1 MASRR
6 QTDRGSRTP
15 AVAMATRRP
24 TAFTLIEMMIV
35 VAIVG
40 ILAATA
46 IPNFRRFQ
54 LRSKS
59 SEAKMNLGAIRTAE
73 MAAVSEFGLF
83 IPATPS
89 PSSYPGRSA
98 VPFTDTGPAGA
109 NFDAL
114 GFDPE
119 GTVFFQYSV
128 AVNGTSFTAEAAADI
143 DGDMVPQVW
152 GYLLPD
158 VGGTIATPV
167 LGCSGVYDATTGLS
181 NLRNTVGPCAAA
193 YGQSEF

>member
-1 MASRR
+1 MRKKNF
-6 QTDRGSRTP
+6 G
-15 AVAMATRRP
+15 
-24 TAFTLIEMMIV
+24 FTLIELMIV

-59 SEAKMNLGAIRTAE
+59 SEAKVNLGAIRTAE

-83 IPATPS
+83 IPASTS
-89 PSSYPGRSA
+89 PTSYGGTSA
-98 VPFTDTGPAGA
+98 IPFTDTGPPGA
-109 NFDAL
+109 NFSTL
-114 GFDPE
+114 GFQPE
-119 GTVFFQYSV
+119 GVVFFNYSV
-128 AVNGTSFTAEAAADI
+128 SVAGAAFTAEAAADI
-143 DGDMVPQVW
+143 DGDLTPQIW

-158 VGGTIATPV
+158 VNGATAAPV
-167 LGCSGVYDATTGLS
+167 LGCVGVYDTTAGTPTLT
-181 NLRNTVGPCAAA
+181 NTIGPCAAG